1 MKHEQELKLQ
11 ALLDGEL
18 TGRESE
24 EISALLEQDAEAAAL
39 FGELRNTRSALL
51 GNELEIKLP
60 ESREFYWSK
69 IEREIMR
76 LEQPAAAPNPS
87 WWTSFRRRYVAAV
100 SGVGVAAALMLAA
113 IVQFR
118 GLSSD
123 TFSVENLLDETTS
136 LTYRSEANKMS
147 VVWIYDNEQPEAE
160 AEGDADD
167 EFPQT

>member
-18 TGRESE
+18 TGREAE

-39 FGELRNTRSALL
+39 FGELRNTRTALL

-69 IEREIMR
+69 IEREITR
-76 LEQPAAAPNPS
+76 LEQSTAAPTSS
-87 WWTSFRRRYVAAV
+87 WWAAFRRRYVAAV
-100 SGVGVAAALMLAA
+100 SGVGVAAALMLFA
-113 IVQFR
+113 IVHFR
-118 GLSSD
+118 GLSPD

-147 VVWIYDNEQPEAE
+147 VVWIYDNDQPEAE